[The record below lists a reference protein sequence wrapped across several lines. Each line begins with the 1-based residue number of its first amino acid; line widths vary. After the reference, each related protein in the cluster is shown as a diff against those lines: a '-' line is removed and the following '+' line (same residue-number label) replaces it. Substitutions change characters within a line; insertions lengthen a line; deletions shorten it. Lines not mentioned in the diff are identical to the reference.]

1 MSQAGSPDRRTL
13 LAAPNT
19 EASLSVPDS
28 QEVYQA
34 MKIGT
39 MRLLK
44 LCAVLAAVT
53 TVSAVAAV
61 AAQADPGANLQ
72 VILRPAGGA
81 PDGGFGLV
89 KFRQPK
95 DADKIVYLDV
105 WVRDLAPNHSY
116 SLQRATDTSVNDDCA
131 GTNWLTLGQG
141 LVPHAITTD
150 ETGTGRADLFRNLAT
165 IPLGTQFDIHFRVV
179 DAETSAVVLE
189 SSCYQYTVS
198 Q

>member
-1 MSQAGSPDRRTL
+1 
-13 LAAPNT
+13 
-19 EASLSVPDS
+19 
-28 QEVYQA
+28 

-44 LCAVLAAVT
+44 LFAALAAVT
-53 TVSAVAAV
+53 SVAIVAAV

-72 VILRPAGGA
+72 VILRPVAGA

-116 SLQRATDTSVNDDCA
+116 SLQRATDTNVNDDCA
-131 GTNWLTLGQG
+131 GTNWLTLGRG
-141 LVPHAITTD
+141 LVPQAITTD
-150 ETGTGRADLFRNLAT
+150 ETGTGRAGLFRNLAT
-165 IPLGTQFDIHFRVV
+165 IPLGAQFDIHFRVI
-179 DAETSAVVLE
+179 DAVTLAAVLE
-189 SSCYQYTVS
+189 STCYQYTVS

>member
-1 MSQAGSPDRRTL
+1 
-13 LAAPNT
+13 
-19 EASLSVPDS
+19 
-28 QEVYQA
+28 

-44 LCAVLAAVT
+44 LFAALAAVT
-53 TVSAVAAV
+53 SVAIVAAV

-72 VILRPAGGA
+72 VILRPVAGA

-116 SLQRATDTSVNDDCA
+116 SLQRATDSTVNDDCT

-141 LVPHAITTD
+141 SVAQAITTD
-150 ETGTGRADLFRNLAT
+150 ETGTGRANLFRNLAT
-165 IPLGTQFDIHFRVV
+165 IPLGSQFDIHFRIV
-179 DAETSAVVLE
+179 DVATMAVALE
-189 SSCYQYTVS
+189 SACYQYTVT